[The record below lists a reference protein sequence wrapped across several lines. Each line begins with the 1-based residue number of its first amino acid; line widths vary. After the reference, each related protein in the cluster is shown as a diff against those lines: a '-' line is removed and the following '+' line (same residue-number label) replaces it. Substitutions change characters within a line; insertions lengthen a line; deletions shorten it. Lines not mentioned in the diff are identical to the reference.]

1 MPKTK
6 RLPRVGPEGK
16 KMIQRGRVIHPKAKN
31 WTPQNWTWLDSK
43 ETDIT
48 QKGKDASNREIL
60 CGVDWL
66 KLEAK
71 GEAIRSQLKKYQ
83 GTILREL

>member
-43 ETDIT
+43 ETLP
-48 QKGKDASNREIL
+48 KREKML
-60 CGVDWL
+60 PTERFCVG
-66 KLEAK
+66 
-71 GEAIRSQLKKYQ
+71 
-83 GTILREL
+83 